1 MVLACWQT
9 KPSDALLLS
18 YPPGTHHNNHTN
30 SRQNIT
36 HGPQQIVLTCP
47 SFTLTKTLPLFYRPK
62 LWFTSHKDP
71 ICFCCQYSLP
81 RFTCTPLSL
90 PPSPC
95 LTCVCRPAG
104 CLWLSA
110 CLPFSVKALG
120 FHTLPASFGEC
131 WQVNTG
137 IFTPMSIWKTPQ
149 CLQSKCFLFV
159 CCCFL
164 LEL

>member
-1 MVLACWQT
+1 MGPNPTGPVYVFTVPFNSSRVRMWSWHADRLNHQT
-9 KPSDALLLS
+9 PSS
-18 YPPGTHHNNHTN
+18 SHTHHNNHTN

-36 HGPQQIVLTCP
+36 HRPQQIVLTCP

-71 ICFCCQYSLP
+71 IYFCCQYSLP

-137 IFTPMSIWKTPQ
+137 IFTPMSI
-149 CLQSKCFLFV
+149 
-159 CCCFL
+159 
-164 LEL
+164 